1 MSSTKRLINA
11 FHYVCPIPSRFCKK
25 KRKEE
30 WNDANLKKESEITKD
45 LFFFIESILLIL
57 QIVIVNFIIQIFDFE
72 PSAFILAS
80 IHLYFNCLIYEGY
93 MPEPSYSLHLIVK
106 ICLKSAASRYN
117 DGLSNYQFP
126 PVTIK
131 GTINFQ

>member
-25 KRKEE
+25 RKED

-57 QIVIVNFIIQIFDFE
+57 QIVIVNFTIQIFDFE

-80 IHLYFNCLIYEGY
+80 IPLYFNCLIYEGY

-106 ICLKSAASRYN
+106 ICLKSAVSRYN
-117 DGLSNYQFP
+117 DDLLNYQFP

-131 GTINFQ
+131 GTNSSQ